1 MKKISSAIVT
11 GGTGV
16 TGNALVRYLLDQGVK
31 VTALVRKNSIRAKYL
46 PEHENLKIV
55 WCGLEEYA
63 EIADELEA
71 GTYDAFFHLAWEGSK
86 GKEKV
91 ANRNN
96 FRMQNMNTGFA
107 LDAVELCHSI
117 GCDTF
122 IMTGSQAEYGP
133 VDGMCSEETPKLP
146 VNGYGMAKLC
156 AEGMT
161 RLLCKEYGIRH
172 IWAILFSVF
181 GPRDATESMIDISI
195 RNLKEGQSTDY
206 TKGEQMW
213 NYLYSFDAAKAL
225 YLLAQYGRDGEF
237 YNVASAVNKPL
248 GEYITEL
255 YEAVAT
261 DTKPVLGGRPYPP
274 GKLVCLQADTSK
286 LITETGFKEEYS
298 FQEGIREISKSMDEL
313 I

>member
-1 MKKISSAIVT
+1 MYKINSAIVT

-16 TGNALVRYLLDQGVK
+16 TGNALIRYLLDKGVK

-46 PEHENLKIV
+46 PEHENLRIIL
-55 WCGLEEYA
+55 CGLEEYA
-63 EIADELEA
+63 CIADELEE
-71 GTYDAFFHLAWEGSK
+71 GSYDAFFHLAWEGSK

-96 FRMQNMNTGFA
+96 FKMQNMNTGFA
-107 LDAVELCHSI
+107 LDAVELCHKI
-117 GCDTF
+117 GCNTF

-133 VDGMCSEETPKLP
+133 VDGLCSEETPKLP

-195 RNLKEGQSTDY
+195 RNLKEGRETEY

-225 YLLAQYGRDGEF
+225 YLLAQNGRDGEF
-237 YNVASAVNKPL
+237 YNVASSINKPL
-248 GEYITEL
+248 ADYITEL
-255 YEAVAT
+255 YAEISPEK
-261 DTKPVLGGRPYPP
+261 KPVLGGRPYPAE
-274 GKLVCLQADTSK
+274 KIVCLQADTSK
-286 LITETGFKEEYS
+286 LVSETGFKEEHS
-298 FQEGIREISKSMDEL
+298 FRDGIREISDSMKAY
-313 I
+313 